1 MLEPD
6 RDQIEIF
13 VDALFRYVTSG
24 AVSLRSF
31 RENRSEPFQIVP
43 SALNGVGLTGL
54 IDLAER
60 MAKQAANTPEPV
72 VFCPPLATFRNGR
85 SATESD
91 IVEGPVLSVEC
102 DARPEEAR
110 AELEAALGPATIVVC
125 SGGQWTDASGARH
138 NKLHLHRRDPDP
150 QANKHLT
157 ALNRARQRATRLVGA
172 AESAAPVVH
181 PIRWPGSWPRKGEPR
196 LCTIETANPDREI
209 VLELALDALEAM
221 APPAEAEAKDFGGE
235 RRPGEGGGGLH
246 QVLSGRADHPAFAP
260 GAASMAAWGAP
271 EPVIDNVLRCLLLN
285 SQPTD
290 AERTRRRDVEL
301 AKLPQTIHSAFAKF
315 GPKTQSEPPE
325 QPSVHWHGED
335 TDTDTAR
342 EWLIDGLLPRTGL
355 RLINR

>member
-43 SALNGVGLTGL
+43 FALNGVGLTGL

-138 NKLHLHRRDPDP
+138 NKLHLHWRLSEPAVDTTHSTETRATTRDP
-150 QANKHLT
+150 
-157 ALNRARQRATRLVGA
+157 
-172 AESAAPVVH
+172 S
-181 PIRWPGSWPRKGEPR
+181 RWRRRK
-196 LCTIETANPDREI
+196 
-209 VLELALDALEAM
+209 
-221 APPAEAEAKDFGGE
+221 
-235 RRPGEGGGGLH
+235 RRP
-246 QVLSGRADHPAFAP
+246 SR
-260 GAASMAAWGAP
+260 
-271 EPVIDNVLRCLLLN
+271 
-285 SQPTD
+285 
-290 AERTRRRDVEL
+290 
-301 AKLPQTIHSAFAKF
+301 
-315 GPKTQSEPPE
+315 
-325 QPSVHWHGED
+325 PSH
-335 TDTDTAR
+335 T
-342 EWLIDGLLPRTGL
+342 L
-355 RLINR
+355 

>member
-43 SALNGVGLTGL
+43 FALNGVGLTGL

-60 MAKQAANTPEPV
+60 MQHQAPTPAAPV
-72 VFCPPLATFRNGR
+72 VFTPPLATFRNGR

-138 NKLHLHRRDPDP
+138 NKLHLHWRLSEPAVDK
-150 QANKHLT
+150 QLT
-157 ALNRARQRATRLVGA
+157 VLKRARQLATLPVA
-172 AESAAPVVH
+172 ADARPPTVAH
-181 PIRWPGSWPRKGEPR
+181 PIRGRAWGHRRGEPR

-221 APPAEAEAKDFGGE
+221 APPAEAEGKDFGGD
-235 RRPGEGGGGLH
+235 RSR
-246 QVLSGRADHPAFAP
+246 V
-260 GAASMAAWGAP
+260 
-271 EPVIDNVLRCLLLN
+271 
-285 SQPTD
+285 
-290 AERTRRRDVEL
+290 
-301 AKLPQTIHSAFAKF
+301 
-315 GPKTQSEPPE
+315 
-325 QPSVHWHGED
+325 
-335 TDTDTAR
+335 
-342 EWLIDGLLPRTGL
+342 
-355 RLINR
+355 

>member
-43 SALNGVGLTGL
+43 FALNGVGLTGL

-125 SGGQWTDASGARH
+125 SGGQWTDASGAS
-138 NKLHLHRRDPDP
+138 PS
-150 QANKHLT
+150 A
-157 ALNRARQRATRLVGA
+157 RAAAMSSLPSCRKPSTRL
-172 AESAAPVVH
+172 S
-181 PIRWPGSWPRKGEPR
+181 RNLDQKPRANHQSNR
-196 LCTIETANPDREI
+196 QCTG
-209 VLELALDALEAM
+209 M
-221 APPAEAEAKDFGGE
+221 AKTPTPTPPA
-235 RRPGEGGGGLH
+235 
-246 QVLSGRADHPAFAP
+246 SG
-260 GAASMAAWGAP
+260 
-271 EPVIDNVLRCLLLN
+271 
-285 SQPTD
+285 
-290 AERTRRRDVEL
+290 
-301 AKLPQTIHSAFAKF
+301 
-315 GPKTQSEPPE
+315 
-325 QPSVHWHGED
+325 
-335 TDTDTAR
+335 
-342 EWLIDGLLPRTGL
+342 
-355 RLINR
+355 